1 MAAISTA
8 STTLMRLTLRLGL
21 GLIGL
26 VTASP
31 TALAFGQSPLR
42 LEQPRGVLLLSNPSA
57 RSIALNLQV
66 FAVVQQHSRSS
77 AALTPLEPE
86 QAERWIRLRPSRLR
100 LGPGASRTIPY
111 SVLDP
116 TRDFYLCGVSEQGL
130 FTLRVCSRWRSRQ
143 PPAASLP
150 AEQARP

>member
-1 MAAISTA
+1 MTATSTA
-8 STTLMRLTLRLGL
+8 LTTPMRLML

-26 VTASP
+26 VGSSP
-31 TALAFGQSPLR
+31 AALAFGQSPLR
-42 LEQPRGVLLLSNPSA
+42 LEQPRGVLLLSNPSS
-57 RSIALNLQV
+57 RSIALSLQV
-66 FAVVQQHSRSS
+66 FAVVQHHARSS

-116 TRDFYLCGVSEQGL
+116 TRDFFLCGVSEQGL
-130 FTLRVCSRWRSRQ
+130 FTLRVCSRWRSGQ

-150 AEQARP
+150 VDQASP